1 MITVDQIKHIAP
13 LNKNPTQW
21 CDTFNNHIEKYDI
34 NTPLRVAALLAQ
46 CAHES
51 GDFINLYEDLNYRPE
66 TLMHLWPA
74 LFPTLMVADEYTMKP
89 EKIANRAYGNRMG
102 NGNESSGD
110 GWKYR
115 GRGLIQL
122 TGKSIYTNFANY
134 LKVSVEDCLNYI
146 MHPDGAVESACWFWK
161 TKSINTFADK
171 KDINGMTK
179 AINGGLNGLANRKIK
194 YQLALDVI
202 K

>member
-46 CAHES
+46 CAYES

-66 TLMHLWPA
+66 TLMHLWPSK
-74 LFPTLMVADEYTMKP
+74 FPTLMVADEYKMQP
-89 EKIANRAYGNRMG
+89 QKIANYVYANRMG

-122 TGKSIYTNFANY
+122 TGKSLYTNFANY

-146 MHPDGAVESACWFWK
+146 MYPDGAVESACWFWK

>member
-46 CAHES
+46 CAYES

-66 TLMHLWPA
+66 TLMHLWPSR
-74 LFPTLMVADEYTMKP
+74 FPTLMVADEYKMQP
-89 EKIANRAYGNRMG
+89 QKIANCVYANRMG

-122 TGKSIYTNFANY
+122 TGKSVYTNFANY

-146 MHPDGAVESACWFWK
+146 MYPDGAVESACWFWK

-179 AINGGLNGLANRKIK
+179 AINGGLNGLTNRKIK

>member
-1 MITVDQIKHIAP
+1 MITIDQLKHIAP
-13 LNKNPTQW
+13 NCKSLSVMCDALNKHMDNYQ
-21 CDTFNNHIEKYDI
+21 I
-34 NTPLRVAALLAQ
+34 NTPLRVAGFVSQ

-51 GDFINLYEDLNYRPE
+51 GDFNSLSENLYYRAE

-89 EKIANRAYGNRMG
+89 EKIANRAYGNHMG
-102 NGNESSGD
+102 NGNEASGD

-146 MHPDGAVESACWFWK
+146 MYPDGAVESACWFWK

>member
-46 CAHES
+46 CAYES

-66 TLMHLWPA
+66 TLMHLWPSQ
-74 LFPTLMVADEYTMKP
+74 FPTLMVADEYKMQP
-89 EKIANRAYGNRMG
+89 QKIANYVYANRMG

-122 TGKSIYTNFANY
+122 TGKSVYTNFANY

-146 MHPDGAVESACWFWK
+146 MYPDGAVESACWFWK

>member
-46 CAHES
+46 CAYES

-66 TLMHLWPA
+66 TLMHLWPSQ
-74 LFPTLMVADEYTMKP
+74 FPTLMVADEYKMQP
-89 EKIANRAYGNRMG
+89 QKIANYVYANRMG

-122 TGKSIYTNFANY
+122 TGKSLYTNFANY

-146 MHPDGAVESACWFWK
+146 MYPDGAVESACWFWK

-179 AINGGLNGLANRKIK
+179 AINGGLNGLTNRKIK

>member
-46 CAHES
+46 CAYES

-66 TLMHLWPA
+66 TLMHLWPSQ
-74 LFPTLMVADEYTMKP
+74 FPTLMVADEYKMQP
-89 EKIANRAYGNRMG
+89 QKIANYVYANRMG

-122 TGKSIYTNFANY
+122 TGKSVYTNFANY

-146 MHPDGAVESACWFWK
+146 MYPDGAVESACWFWK

-179 AINGGLNGLANRKIK
+179 AINGGLNGLTNRKIK

>member
-46 CAHES
+46 CAYES

-66 TLMHLWPA
+66 TLMHLWPSQ
-74 LFPTLMVADEYTMKP
+74 FPTLMVADEYKMQP
-89 EKIANRAYGNRMG
+89 QKIANYVYANRMG

-122 TGKSIYTNFANY
+122 TGKSLYTNFANY

-146 MHPDGAVESACWFWK
+146 MYPDGAVESACWFWK